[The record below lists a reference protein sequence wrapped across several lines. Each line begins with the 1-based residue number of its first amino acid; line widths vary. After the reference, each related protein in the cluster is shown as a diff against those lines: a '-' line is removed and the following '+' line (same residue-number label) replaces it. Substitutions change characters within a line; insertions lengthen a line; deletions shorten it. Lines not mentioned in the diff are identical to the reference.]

1 MSLLC
6 FLKLPLLLMT
16 WDKIKGK
23 NVLQI
28 AVRSMKGLISKLS
41 PNLWAEHRI
50 AALVNVNADVIKL
63 YTAIGTVVG
72 QRVRETSNI

>member
-1 MSLLC
+1 MAWA
-6 FLKLPLLLMT
+6 LLL
-16 WDKIKGK
+16 DKLRKK

-28 AVRSMKGLISKLS
+28 AVRLMKGLISEQS

-50 AALVNVNADVIKL
+50 AALMNVDATVIKC

-72 QRVRETSNI
+72 QKARETSNI